1 MRETPLQLLK
11 DILELQAKHYTLI
24 LRGDIKTSLSADKTP
39 RAEIWPFLE
48 SSLDNNAFQPDKMAY
63 SDVRDQNT
71 ASMRRNKQSAG
82 FLQTPCH
89 GTTVGISL
97 CLLGGLVWS

>member
-24 LRGDIKTSLSADKTP
+24 LRGDTKT
-39 RAEIWPFLE
+39 
-48 SSLDNNAFQPDKMAY
+48 LDNNAFQPDKMAY
-63 SDVRDQNT
+63 GDVRDQNT